1 VRGLISLAIGLAFM
15 FSCLSLRRYLE
26 NAADFEMLREG
37 LLIIGWVA
45 LWRPVEIFLYDWW
58 PILRQ
63 QQRCTAIA
71 RMPIDVR
78 FGNPDSAP

>member
-1 VRGLISLAIGLAFM
+1 M
-15 FSCLSLRRYLE
+15 FTCLSLRRWL
-26 NAADFEMLREG
+26 AAVGSHGVLAEG

-63 QQRCTAIA
+63 QRRFEAIA
-71 RMPIDVR
+71 RMPINVKY
-78 FGNPDSAP
+78 GLAPQRDRHVVA